1 MLQKETDKHD
11 IGAAGATFLSAQD
24 LSDYM
29 MQRRQADRAHE
40 EAREREMAKAQQEQI
55 KRLMV
60 PVEITQERLAGFM
73 LRVRQAAEQGQ
84 NDILVLRF
92 PSDLC
97 TDRGRAISNAELDWG
112 KTLVGVPAQVI
123 ELWEK
128 ELKPRG
134 YGLRAE
140 VIDYPHGMPGDIGL
154 YCHW

>member
-11 IGAAGATFLSAQD
+11 IGAAGETLFSAQA
-24 LSDYM
+24 LGDYM
-29 MQRRQADRAHE
+29 EKRRQAERSKAQE
-40 EAREREMAKAQQEQI
+40 RELEAIKAREEQI

-84 NDILVLRF
+84 KDLLVLRF

-97 TDRGRAISNAELDWG
+97 TDRGRAINNTEQNWD
-112 KTLVGVPAQVI
+112 KTLVGVPAQMVEI
-123 ELWEK
+123 WEK
-128 ELKPRG
+128 ELKPLG